1 VKYPIEISEYI
12 QDQFGELV
20 GLQRVPKRIVS
31 LVPSLT
37 EFLVDIGVGERLVGR
52 TKFCIHP
59 KDAVAHIPTFGGT
72 KNPKVGAIVDA
83 GADLV
88 IMNREENRREDYEAL
103 AEHTKVLMTD
113 ILTVDDALREMRIIG
128 GTVGCEPAAAHICD
142 QVEDQLKA
150 ATYTNTVDVAYFIW
164 REPWMVAGGS
174 TYINDVL
181 ERFGMRNVFANAERY
196 PEIQLSELGDRHP
209 KIVLLSSEPYPF
221 KPKHIAEVENAVPG
235 VLVELVDG
243 EWFSWYGSRMLPAFK
258 SIDKWRKIL
267 G

>member
-1 VKYPIEISEYI
+1 MPAEY
-12 QDQFGELV
+12 
-20 GLQRVPKRIVS
+20 PKRIVS

-59 KDAVAHIPTFGGT
+59 NDVVVAIPTYGGT
-72 KNPKVGAIVDA
+72 KNPKIDAIIAA

-88 IMNREENRREDYEAL
+88 VMNREENRREDFEAL
-103 AEHTKVLMTD
+103 SGHTNVLMTD
-113 ILTVDDALREMRIIG
+113 ILTVADALREMRRIG
-128 GTVGCEPAAAHICD
+128 NTVGCEDASEKMCSQIETALPEMPDIS
-142 QVEDQLKA
+142 
-150 ATYTNTVDVAYFIW
+150 VDVAYFIW
-164 REPWMVAGGS
+164 RDPWMVAGRS

-181 ERFGMRNVFANAERY
+181 MKFGMCNVFADMERY
-196 PEIQLSELGDRHP
+196 PEISLDELHLRNP
-209 KIVLLSSEPYPF
+209 SLILLSSEPFPF
-221 KPKHIAEVENAVPG
+221 KLKHIMEIQSTLPDAR
-235 VLVELVDG
+235 VELVDG